1 MAAIVSNEGAYQEIR
16 YIRIPDRRLISG
28 LLYVN
33 VISHIEHDNSD
44 DFFQQ
49 CFDHNPPNGTLHSNI
64 FVNQGGDQSNPTEKG
79 REGFY
84 HSFADYDCFVFYV
97 AGGMTLRTGNA
108 APIGT
113 DTYDD
118 DVAGMVS
125 DGYAEDRGS
134 GVYSWKDTSVEI
146 TTAEKGGTWYENG
159 LHGDYCQHFIKH
171 HLISRINN
179 AAGHAQTTTDE
190 YLFKGRPML
199 RKQYRQYGNT
209 DGSTVGDGDL
219 YSPNAPVV
227 SNEFILSEGVY
238 DHLDTLN
245 DDLGPGSI
253 VRTETGNTNNDIYDA
268 GPLRAN
274 IAPDGTTSLDTGNTY
289 FSPVDKVRI
298 YGKHQFTE
306 DIHYKNPD
314 DGNFVSNMNRGVRAV
329 HETTFW
335 DLVVDVGMRGN
346 NPSGSAGTHNAATKD
361 IIKTQMN
368 VAFHPF
374 GETADFS
381 ISDTE
386 HTS

>member
-16 YIRIPDRRLISG
+16 YIRIPDRRLIAG

-33 VISHIEHDNSD
+33 VISHIDHDNSD

-49 CFDHNPPNGTLHSNI
+49 SFDHTPPNGTLHSNI
-64 FVNQGGDQSNPTEKG
+64 FVNQGGDQSDPTEKG

-84 HSFADYDCFVFYV
+84 HSFADYDCFIFYV
-97 AGGMTLRTGNA
+97 AGGMTLRTGNVV
-108 APIGT
+108 PTGVT
-113 DTYDD
+113 TYADA
-118 DVAGMVS
+118 VADMVTA
-125 DGYAEDRGS
+125 GFAVDRGS
-134 GVYSWKDTSVEI
+134 GVYSWKDTNVEI
-146 TTAEKGGTWYENG
+146 TTSEKGGTWYRNG

-171 HLISRINN
+171 HLVSRINN

-190 YLFKGRPML
+190 FLFKGRPML

-245 DDLGPGSI
+245 DDLGAGSI
-253 VRTETGNTNNDIYDA
+253 VRTETGNSNNDIYDA

-298 YGKHQFTE
+298 YGKHRFVE
-306 DIHYKNPD
+306 DIHYHDNGSD
-314 DGNFVSNMNRGVRAV
+314 FVSNMARGVRAV

-335 DLVVDVGMRGN
+335 DLVIDVGMRGN
-346 NPSGSAGTHNAATKD
+346 NASGSAGTHNAATKD

-381 ISDTE
+381 IDDDM